1 MTMTSTPVEANTS
14 ITIDGKEIEYFFDL
28 RIEQSFNDHHRFSF
42 YVPSDKINYDGGVSF
57 IKKDTINYIGKEII
71 IKWGVNK
78 GTANTF
84 NGLITDTS
92 VHAQYNAAV
101 NLHITGYS
109 SSYVLSNLPKTRSFF
124 DKDPKNPE
132 QTLKKVVNSVV
143 QGAMGPYCGL
153 SCNIANNIELP
164 YVVQYKESTFDFLN
178 RLAVRYGE
186 WLYVDGKTL
195 HFGKPKGEP
204 KFHELL
210 LGRDLL
216 NLNYEF
222 NMKPVRRN
230 VTGYNHQA
238 GKTFEP
244 SGANP
249 AGDLGDVFGT
259 LNDRQQNIFNSDKIN
274 EHLSWQPNSLNEVK
288 EQGAY
293 RGGEQLAHSFTLSGE
308 SCNPDVKL
316 GDGLKFKIMDPS
328 KNNAEQS
335 FRECRVIAITHYMQR
350 SADGAIL
357 YTNEFR
363 AIDAKAKYI
372 PVNTLNPYNAQPEY
386 AKVVSTEDASGRVQV
401 SFFWN
406 KDNELNKS
414 FFMPCLSSYAGGET
428 EPKNRGILFI
438 PEEGDMVLVGYYQ
451 NDPNHPYVMGGLH
464 NSKTASIKED
474 NKKNDIKSITTRTGH
489 VIEFNDKK
497 DAESITITDKN
508 KNVILMNKDGV
519 KVTANEAKNTILM
532 TKDGIKMTDDTNT
545 NSVEMGK
552 DGIVLKAEKD
562 VKIMA
567 QNITMEAKTTIEQKV
582 SASSVKIESASIEQ
596 KTGSSSVKLAAA
608 SIEQKSGSGSV
619 EVGASGVDIKGPM
632 VKIS

>member
-1 MTMTSTPVEANTS
+1 MTITSTPVEVHTS
-14 ITIDGKEIEYFFDL
+14 ITIDGKEITYFFDL

-71 IKWGVNK
+71 IKWRVNK
-78 GTANTF
+78 GVDNTF

-132 QTLKKVVNSVV
+132 QTLEKVVKSVV

-153 SCNIANNIELP
+153 SYNIANNIELP

-195 HFGKPKGEP
+195 HFGKKKGEP

-238 GKTFEP
+238 GKIFEP

-335 FRECRVIAITHYMQR
+335 FRECRVIDITHYMQR

-357 YTNEFR
+357 YTNEFK

-372 PVNTLNPYNAQPEY
+372 PVNTLNLYNAQPEY

-414 FFMPCLSSYAGGET
+414 FFMPCLSSYAGGGNQ
-428 EPKNRGILFI
+428 PNRGILFI
-438 PEEGDMVLVGYYQ
+438 PEVGDTVLVGYLQ

-464 NSKTASIKED
+464 NSKTAKIKDD
-474 NKKNDIKSITTRTGH
+474 NKHNDIKSIITASGH
-489 VIEFNDKK
+489 KIEFNDKK
-497 DAESITITDKN
+497 GSESIIIIDMHGNRIKMSEKGFSIKNHDNKNMIKMYKNSIKITD
-508 KNVILMNKDGV
+508 D
-519 KVTANEAKNTILM
+519 ANRNSIEMDAN
-532 TKDGIKMTDDTNT
+532 GI
-545 NSVEMGK
+545 
-552 DGIVLKAEKD
+552 ILKAEND
-562 VKIMA
+562 VKITA
-567 QNITMEAKTTIEQKV
+567 QNITMEAKKAIEQKV
-582 SASSVKIESASIEQ
+582 SASSVKIESAAIEQ